1 MLRQCLGFNL
11 TVCYDG
17 ASHNPAMPV
26 SRDPRFPTSPEVLWT
41 SYLAMDQSQ
50 PGSPGEALW
59 KAVMAGDIARVET
72 LVGKGLAPD
81 TPSLIAPHL
90 SPLGH
95 AVRTGNA
102 DMVRTLVGLG
112 ARGMSDESLIPRA
125 LGGGHGE
132 LATFLLK
139 AGVFQTDEAF
149 LLETC
154 RQSAPAFLWF
164 ARNWGHPARLHRK
177 NAPGD
182 GDLPVWM
189 VSALELMKTCTNAD
203 VLDGLFAVL
212 AEENPAWPA
221 TTAGYRQVGALWASF
236 IAKDRPDLL
245 DVCARYRVYPDFA
258 KKYSKKSTGLIGL
271 VLESIPSSCALSH
284 TPHPRSFGCFERL
297 LAMPGAVHEFLR
309 APRWRDKVPLHVP
322 VLELLDR
329 AGIDP
334 LTGTAGF
341 CRQRRDEILPH
352 GSDSALVRWII
363 GKGEG
368 AQLIESPKPAEFPV
382 FGRPE
387 DRAFIEG
394 LMIGR
399 AARTDEADA
408 QGSIPGPARKMRL

>member
-1 MLRQCLGFNL
+1 
-11 TVCYDG
+11 
-17 ASHNPAMPV
+17 
-26 SRDPRFPTSPEVLWT
+26 
-41 SYLAMDQSQ
+41 MDQSQ

-59 KAVMAGDIARVET
+59 KAVMAGDVVHVEK
-72 LVGKGLAPD
+72 LVSAGLSPD
-81 TPSLIAPHL
+81 TPSLIAPTL

-95 AVRTGNA
+95 AVRMGNA
-102 DMVRTLVGLG
+102 GMVKTLVAMG
-112 ARGMSDESLIPRA
+112 ARGLPNESLIPRA

-132 LATFLLK
+132 LATFLLR
-139 AGVFQTDEAF
+139 AGVFRTDEPF

-164 ARNWGHPARLHRK
+164 AKNWGHPALLHRK
-177 NAPGD
+177 NGPGD

-203 VLDGLFAVL
+203 ILDGLFAIL

-221 TTAGYRQVGALWASF
+221 TTAGYRQVGPLWASF

-245 DVCARYRVYPDFA
+245 DVCAKYRVYPDFA

-284 TPHPRSFGCFERL
+284 TTLPRSFGCFERL
-297 LAMPGAVHEFLR
+297 LALPGAVHEFLR
-309 APRWRDKVPLHVP
+309 APHWRDKVPLHVP
-322 VLELLDR
+322 VLQLLDQ

-334 LTGTAGF
+334 LAGTGKF
-341 CRQRRDEILPH
+341 CQQRRHDILPH
-352 GSDSALVRWII
+352 GPDSALVRWIVD
-363 GKGEG
+363 KGEG
-368 AQLIESPKPAEFPV
+368 AQLIESPKPDEVPV

-394 LMIGR
+394 LMIER
-399 AARTDEADA
+399 AARMNEPDVHE
-408 QGSIPGPARKMRL
+408 SIPAPARKIRL